1 MKRLRFFA
9 VFLIAVWS
17 AWIWPVQTARAAS
30 VAFSFQLGSQSV
42 SAGGMVALNVKIGTD
57 TGIAGFRLRVSYDSS
72 VLRFAGTSVP
82 QQIEPDTMQTNST
95 SDPVCSVYVCN
106 VDRGHAPPLSGTV
119 VTYYFQV
126 LQNAPAGATDV
137 CACVDETCDY
147 SAKDMCLDTYGT
159 LALNVQPSKSGEASL
174 TALQPSEGELEPAFS
189 PDVTSYRLRVGSGVS
204 SITFQADAAAGASV
218 RVSRRSLFA
227 AGIDTPIAITVT
239 SRDRKAQTVYFV
251 TVSRAAKEQ
260 VSSSPVADDSPKENS
275 KTHEENLS
283 SRKAAAG
290 RIIPAT
296 SKRPREHAI
305 TPQKH
310 RINFEAERALAAAK
324 KGRRA
329 SLMMDVSPA
338 TSASPAQQLESGQTT
353 ERMLSA
359 QTAAPLTVVQSQ
371 MPSYLVGMLAAG
383 FCILTGILLSIWL
396 EVKKK

>member
-30 VAFSFQLGSQSV
+30 AAFSFQLGKPKRFRWRH
-42 SAGGMVALNVKIGTD
+42 GGVNVKIGTD

-106 VDRGHAPPLSGTV
+106 VYRGMHRRSSGTV

-126 LQNAPAGATDV
+126 MPNAPAGTTDV

-174 TALQPSEGELEPAFS
+174 TALQPSKGELEPPFS

-204 SITFQADAAAGASV
+204 SVTFQADAAMSASV

-227 AGIDTPIAITVT
+227 AGTDTPIAITVT
-239 SRDRKAQTVYFV
+239 SQDRKAQTVYFV

-260 VSSSPVADDSPKENS
+260 VSSSPVADDSPKGNR

-283 SRKAAAG
+283 SRKAA
-290 RIIPAT
+290 
-296 SKRPREHAI
+296 
-305 TPQKH
+305 
-310 RINFEAERALAAAK
+310 EAELLQ
-324 KGRRA
+324 
-329 SLMMDVSPA
+329 SLPKDH
-338 TSASPAQQLESGQTT
+338 GN
-353 ERMLSA
+353 
-359 QTAAPLTVVQSQ
+359 
-371 MPSYLVGMLAAG
+371 MP
-383 FCILTGILLSIWL
+383 
-396 EVKKK
+396 

>member
-17 AWIWPVQTARAAS
+17 AWIWPVRPAHAAS
-30 VAFSFQLGSQSV
+30 AAFSFQLGSQSA
-42 SAGGMVALNVKIGTD
+42 SAGGMVALNVKIGAE
-57 TGIAGFRLRVSYDSS
+57 TGVAGFRLRVSYDSS
-72 VLRFAGTSVP
+72 VLRFAGASVP
-82 QQIEPDTMQTNST
+82 QQIEPDTMHTNSS

-106 VDRGHAPPLSGTV
+106 VDKGYPPPLSGTV

-159 LALNVQPSKSGEASL
+159 LALNVQPSRSGEAYL
-174 TALQPSEGELEPAFS
+174 TALQPSEGELEPSFS
-189 PDVTSYRLRVGSGVS
+189 PDVTSYRLRVGPEVS
-204 SITFQADAAAGASV
+204 SVTFQADAAAGASV

-227 AGIDTPIAITVT
+227 AGTDTPIGITVA
-239 SRDRKAQTVYFV
+239 SQDGRAQTVYLI
-251 TVSRAAKEQ
+251 TVSRAAKEPE
-260 VSSSPVADDSPKENS
+260 SSGSDRGSS
-275 KTHEENLS
+275 S

-290 RIIPAT
+290 RITPA
-296 SKRPREHAI
+296 SKKPREHAI

-310 RINFEAERALAAAK
+310 GINSEAERALAAAK

-329 SLMMDVSPA
+329 SLMMD
-338 TSASPAQQLESGQTT
+338 ASPAVSAPTTRQLELENGQTT
-353 ERMLSA
+353 ARMLST